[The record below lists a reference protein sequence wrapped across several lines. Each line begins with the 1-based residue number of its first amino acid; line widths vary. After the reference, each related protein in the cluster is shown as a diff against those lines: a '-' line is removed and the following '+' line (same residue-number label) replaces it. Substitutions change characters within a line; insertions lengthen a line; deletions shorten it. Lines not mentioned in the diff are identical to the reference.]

1 LNCTEA
7 DAGDRHVARAMLRP
21 CLDKTEISI
30 RSFASNIRPSPLE
43 RPIADRVSLIA
54 PVTSSLW
61 EAYSSATGNRVSQ
74 TAFGSAMAAIGYPKE
89 KRGGKVYYVG
99 VAFQPMRKL
108 VSST

>member
-1 LNCTEA
+1 ML
-7 DAGDRHVARAMLRP
+7 RMLRP

-30 RSFASNIRPSPLE
+30 RSSSSNIGASPLE

-61 EAYSSATGNRVSQ
+61 EAYSGATGNRVSQ
-74 TAFGSAMAAIGYPKE
+74 TAFGSAMSAIGYPKE
-89 KRGGKVYYVG
+89 KRGGNVYYVG
-99 VAFQPMRKL
+99 VALRPALKL